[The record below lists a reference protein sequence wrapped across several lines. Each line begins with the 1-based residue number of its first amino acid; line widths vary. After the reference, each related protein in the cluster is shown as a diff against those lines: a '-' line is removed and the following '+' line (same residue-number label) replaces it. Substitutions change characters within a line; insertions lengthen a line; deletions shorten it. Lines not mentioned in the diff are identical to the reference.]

1 MAKIR
6 TWGFL
11 SVAHSL
17 VTVLW
22 CVIIVAGRTDTDYSG
37 QLLPCEFRD
46 SVNIT
51 SGTRDALGN
60 INHDGIVY
68 TSQNF
73 ALIDYDYA
81 DYDVRVIVPKYYRG
95 CICQVTKC
103 VRLCCPIGQLY
114 LRDGESTDCVE
125 KSDDF
130 PVKLLANVTTPNAT
144 KSVNIIEE
152 NIYGFIPQ
160 KPCPALMIEDIEEWA
175 LDDSGSIILREM
187 AIPQEEYCL
196 AVGDDTG
203 LAVAYFCPLEDQA
216 SITHSVGLIL
226 SIPFLL
232 ATLLI
237 YAWIPELRNI
247 HGKSLICYI
256 FALTNAYI
264 VLLIM
269 HFGSNAIPCEAQ
281 GYLLYFFV
289 LVAFFW
295 LNVMCFDIFWTFS
308 SGVVIKNER
317 KRFLY
322 YSLYA
327 WGCPL
332 VLVVLVAIFE
342 NTELI
347 EDHLRPGFGINNCS
361 FYTDKMVQFLYLYL
375 PLLILIAA
383 NLYFFIV
390 TAVRIIR
397 VQRATEAALKNDSR
411 RHNRFENDRHRF
423 TLYLRLF
430 IVMGVT
436 WTFEIISWAME
447 NSIWIFYV
455 VDVCNCLLGVMIFF
469 LFVWKQKVRKLV
481 AKRIGRHRGF
491 SRTKTTSVNTG
502 STMSGTRY
510 TSAPDSTVPMNS
522 LPA

>member
-1 MAKIR
+1 M
-6 TWGFL
+6 FL
-11 SVAHSL
+11 SAAIFL
-17 VTVLW
+17 NVLAVMLILKPW
-22 CVIIVAGRTDTDYSG
+22 KYVECAGSM
-37 QLLPCEFRD
+37 LPCEFLH
-46 SVNIT
+46 SVNISDGKRDS
-51 SGTRDALGN
+51 SGGILHNGVYYKQINYASIDYSYDDDGRKIVVPKHTRGCVCQVMNCVWLCCTADFVSYRGDYPSCSALNASNQLIVNMIDDTGGTQTVN
-60 INHDGIVY
+60 IN
-68 TSQNF
+68 T
-73 ALIDYDYA
+73 
-81 DYDVRVIVPKYYRG
+81 R
-95 CICQVTKC
+95 
-103 VRLCCPIGQLY
+103 
-114 LRDGESTDCVE
+114 
-125 KSDDF
+125 SDIF
-130 PVKLLANVTTPNAT
+130 
-144 KSVNIIEE
+144 
-152 NIYGFIPQ
+152 
-160 KPCPALMIEDIEEWA
+160 
-175 LDDSGSIILREM
+175 M
-187 AIPQEEYCL
+187 AIWKESCRAYDAKPDEWNMNASGFVNSLSSFPILQNEYCL
-196 AVGDDTG
+196 YPSPDHELST
-203 LAVAYFCPLEDQA
+203 LYFCSAEEQKRPN
-216 SITHSVGLIL
+216 TSVTIGLIL
-226 SIPFLL
+226 SIPFLI

-237 YAWIPELRNI
+237 YACIPELRNI

-256 FALTNAYI
+256 FALTNSFV

-269 HFGSNAIPCEAQ
+269 HFRSNIIPCEAQ
-281 GYLLYFFV
+281 GYMLYFFV

-332 VLVVLVAIFE
+332 IAVVLVAVFE

-347 EDHLRPGFGINNCS
+347 VEHLRPGFGINNCW

-375 PLLILIAA
+375 PLLVLIAA

-397 VQRATEAALKNDSR
+397 VQRATEAALKNDSG
-411 RHNRFENDRHRF
+411 RHNRFEHDRYRY

-436 WTFEIISWAME
+436 WTFEILSWAME

-481 AKRIGRHRGF
+481 AKRIGRLRGF
-491 SRTKTTSVNTG
+491 HRTKATSVNTG
-502 STMSGTRY
+502 STMSHTRY
-510 TSAPDSTVPMNS
+510 TSAPDTSVPLNS
-522 LPA
+522 LSA

>member
-1 MAKIR
+1 MERLTLAITKIR
-6 TWGFL
+6 TCDFL
-11 SVAHSL
+11 SVAFSL

-22 CVIIVAGRTDTDYSG
+22 CVINVAGEADTKLSG
-37 QLLPCEFRD
+37 QLPCEFRD
-46 SVNIT
+46 SVNIS
-51 SGTRDALGN
+51 SGTRNALGN
-60 INHDGIVY
+60 IVHNDIVY

-73 ALIDYDYA
+73 ALINYDYVEH
-81 DYDVRVIVPKYYRG
+81 DVRVSVSSYYRG
-95 CICQVTKC
+95 CICQVSKC
-103 VRLCCPIGQLY
+103 VRLCCPIGQWY
-114 LRDGESTDCVE
+114 LRVGETTNCVD

-130 PVKLLANVTTPNAT
+130 PVILLTNVTTITNEIRLG
-144 KSVNIIEE
+144 NIFEE
-152 NIYGFIPQ
+152 KAYGFLPQ
-160 KPCPALMIEDIEEWA
+160 KPCPELLIEDIEQWA

-187 AIPQEEYCL
+187 VIPQEEYCL
-196 AVGDDTG
+196 AVQDDTG
-203 LAVAYFCPLEDQA
+203 VAAAYFCPLVDQA
-216 SITHSVGLIL
+216 SITHSIGLIL
-226 SIPFLL
+226 SIPFLI

-237 YAWIPELRNI
+237 YACIPELRNI

-256 FALTNAYI
+256 FALTNSFV

-269 HFGSNAIPCEAQ
+269 HFRSNIIPCEAQ
-281 GYLLYFFV
+281 GYMLYFFV

-332 VLVVLVAIFE
+332 IAVVLVAVFE

-347 EDHLRPGFGINNCS
+347 VEHLRPGFGINNCW

-375 PLLILIAA
+375 PLLVLIAA

-397 VQRATEAALKNDSR
+397 VQRATEAALKNDSG
-411 RHNRFENDRHRF
+411 RHNRFEHDRYRY

-436 WTFEIISWAME
+436 WTFEILSWAME

-481 AKRIGRHRGF
+481 AKRTS
-491 SRTKTTSVNTG
+491 SRLSSNKG
-502 STMSGTRY
+502 HIR
-510 TSAPDSTVPMNS
+510 
-522 LPA
+522 

>member
-1 MAKIR
+1 MVFHDRSFSKIFVLILIP
-6 TWGFL
+6 TLMCFGE
-11 SVAHSL
+11 SVP
-17 VTVLW
+17 
-22 CVIIVAGRTDTDYSG
+22 
-37 QLLPCEFRD
+37 QLPCEFLH
-46 SVNIT
+46 SVNI
-51 SGTRDALGN
+51 SGGR
-60 INHDGIVY
+60 
-68 TSQNF
+68 
-73 ALIDYDYA
+73 
-81 DYDVRVIVPKYYRG
+81 
-95 CICQVTKC
+95 
-103 VRLCCPIGQLY
+103 
-114 LRDGESTDCVE
+114 
-125 KSDDF
+125 
-130 PVKLLANVTTPNAT
+130 
-144 KSVNIIEE
+144 
-152 NIYGFIPQ
+152 
-160 KPCPALMIEDIEEWA
+160 
-175 LDDSGSIILREM
+175 LDDSGGILYNGVYYKDINYATVDYSYDDDGRKIPVPVHTRGCVCQVVPCVWLCCLAEFVSYDGDYPTCSAFNDTDQLIVEM
-187 AIPQEEYCL
+187 INGTDGTEQVDLYQKDDIFKAIWKESCATYDAKPHEWNMNESGYVHSLSSLTISQTEYCL
-196 AVGDDTG
+196 IPSEDHSLST
-203 LAVAYFCPLEDQA
+203 LYFCSTPSHKKAYTAVE
-216 SITHSVGLIL
+216 VGLIL

-347 EDHLRPGFGINNCS
+347 DDHLRPGFGINNCS

-397 VQRATEAALKNDSR
+397 VQRATGAALKNDSR

-502 STMSGTRY
+502 STMSGTRF